1 MNEEPL
7 RKYQEVFTDCQKL
20 FREFSDPT
28 SDDDFWQRLKEEA
41 QKLTDK
47 DKDSEMRRG
56 MIKEV
61 VLEIHRLWKK
71 KAGDQY

>member
-1 MNEEPL
+1 MNQETL
-7 RKYQEVFTDCQKL
+7 RKYHEIINDCWKL
-20 FREFSDPT
+20 FKEFSDPT
-28 SDDDFWQRLKEEA
+28 NNDDFWRRLKEEA

-71 KAGDQY
+71 KAGD